1 MQRICARGESLS
13 SRTRCVS
20 TEGPQ
25 WRMGQDGGLSRTF
38 GSLPPSLVK
47 SKQTAVSPRLTG
59 TLGTVQPTSSR
70 PRADARGSPT
80 YRALQAARASA
91 LGTYTPKFDTTA
103 WLLPSIKSG
112 PPPPLP
118 SGRPTMAS
126 SPPRFLAD
134 VSVPVQLSFG
144 DKAGGSRASTQDW
157 AASESSGAPAQ
168 LLDVALLRGGA
179 DMGYLKERLQLEC
192 GLSEEQIIGQ
202 MRRVRW
208 FRSLPHS
215 KLTRL
220 YQRGRRR
227 LFPRYTTIVREGSE
241 SNNFYILLHGQVRM
255 HSTVHG
261 TSALLTVGSS
271 FGEDALIVSRV
282 MREESAVAETDSY
295 VLILSAADMHGM
307 ESALELYAEVRPQV
321 VAQLL
326 ERVPALSS
334 LTQAVRGTLAPLME
348 VVEYTSGATVFA
360 EGDEPSPFTA
370 MFIVCEG
377 RVSLHKRDAA
387 SGGEANIGWRT
398 PQDEGPWFGE
408 GALAN
413 HADGGRP
420 RPRPCTAVCTEH
432 TKCVVV
438 RVAHFDRFLEAT
450 WEVMPNV
457 IGNFLSLASHHVG
470 NATAG

>member
-1 MQRICARGESLS
+1 
-13 SRTRCVS
+13 
-20 TEGPQ
+20 
-25 WRMGQDGGLSRTF
+25 MGQDGGLSRTF
-38 GSLPPSLVK
+38 GSLPPSQVN

-59 TLGTVQPTSSR
+59 TLGTMQPTSSR

-126 SPPRFLAD
+126 SPPRFLSD

-144 DKAGGSRASTQDW
+144 DKAGGSRASTQGW
-157 AASESSGAPAQ
+157 AASESSGAPAH

-261 TSALLTVGSS
+261 TSALLTVGAS

-307 ESALELYAEVRPQV
+307 ESALELYAEVRPKV

-457 IGNFLSLASHHVG
+457 IGNFLSLANYRVG
-470 NATAG
+470 AAAAG

>member
-1 MQRICARGESLS
+1 MYVRAAARHYTGTVHAPNMKEGDGLR
-13 SRTRCVS
+13 RT
-20 TEGPQ
+20 
-25 WRMGQDGGLSRTF
+25 L
-38 GSLPPSLVK
+38 GSLPPGQAK
-47 SKQTAVSPRLTG
+47 SIQTAASPRLTG
-59 TLGTVQPTSSR
+59 TLGTMPPTSSR
-70 PRADARGSPT
+70 PRADARGSST

-126 SPPRFLAD
+126 SPPRFLSD

-144 DKAGGSRASTQDW
+144 DKAGGSRASTQGW
-157 AASESSGAPAQ
+157 AASESSGAPAH

-192 GLSEEQIIGQ
+192 GLSDEQIIGQ

-215 KLTRL
+215 KLTTL
-220 YQRGRRR
+220 YQRGRHR

-255 HSTVHG
+255 HSEVHG
-261 TSALLTVGSS
+261 KSAQLTVGAS
-271 FGEDALIVSRV
+271 FGEDALIVTRV

-295 VLILSAADMHGM
+295 VLMLSATDMHGM

-326 ERVPALSS
+326 ERVPALRS
-334 LTQAVRGTLAPLME
+334 LTQAVRDTLAPLME
-348 VVEYTSGATVFA
+348 VVEYASGAIVFA

-377 RVSLHKRDAA
+377 RVSQHKRDAA
-387 SGGEANIGWRT
+387 SGVEANLGWRT
-398 PQDEGPWFGE
+398 PQDECPWLGE

-413 HADGGRP
+413 HADGERP
-420 RPRPCTAVCTEH
+420 RPRPCTAVCTEY

-457 IGNFLSLASHHVG
+457 IGNFLSLANYRVG
-470 NATAG
+470 AAAAG

>member
-1 MQRICARGESLS
+1 
-13 SRTRCVS
+13 
-20 TEGPQ
+20 
-25 WRMGQDGGLSRTF
+25 MGQDGGLSRTF
-38 GSLPPSLVK
+38 GSLPPSQVN

-59 TLGTVQPTSSR
+59 TLGTMQPTSSR

-126 SPPRFLAD
+126 SPPRFLSD

-144 DKAGGSRASTQDW
+144 DKAGGSRASTQGW
-157 AASESSGAPAQ
+157 AASESSGAPAH

-179 DMGYLKERLQLEC
+179 DMGYLKKRLQLEC

-261 TSALLTVGSS
+261 TSALLTVGAS

-348 VVEYTSGATVFA
+348 VVEYASGATVFA

-387 SGGEANIGWRT
+387 SGGEVNIGWRT
-398 PQDEGPWFGE
+398 PQDEGPWFGD

-457 IGNFLSLASHHVG
+457 IGNFLSLANYRVG
-470 NATAG
+470 AAAAG